1 VTVHL
6 RGTPQ
11 GLQALLKKL
20 GTVMPAAT
28 VRGMREVGLRLQ
40 GDFVQKQIQATEPI
54 PVDMGQYKAGWMLTP
69 TASGCIV
76 GNATK
81 QATPIEVG
89 RKPGKM
95 PPLEPLLYWAKR
107 HGFKNWGGV
116 AVAIQHKIFHYG
128 IKGRLVLKNTLIR
141 FTPQMSKTLRR
152 SLEEQAAGL
161 K

>member
-1 VTVHL
+1 MTVRL
-6 RGTPQ
+6 RGTPE

-20 GTVMPAAT
+20 GTSMPQAT

-40 GDFVQKQIQATEPI
+40 GDFVQKTIQSTDPI
-54 PVDMGQYKAGWMLTP
+54 PVDMGQYKAGWQMTP

-81 QATPIEVG
+81 QGTAVEVG

-95 PPLEPLLYWAKR
+95 PPLEPLLFWAKR
-107 HGFKNWGGV
+107 HGFKRWAGV
-116 AVAIQHKIFHYG
+116 AVAIQHKIFRNG
-128 IKGRLVLKNTLIR
+128 IKGRFVLKNTLTR
-141 FTPQMSKTLRR
+141 FRSQMGKTLRR
-152 SLEEQAAGL
+152 SLEDSAGGL